1 MASQSTSAAK
11 LYILYGSAT
20 GNSEHIAKELALRA
34 QDFKDVICAPLDT
47 FRRYLEDW
55 KCKPTQNGVYH
66 GLIVVCSTTG
76 NGDAPENAD
85 RLIRFVKRK
94 TTPTSTFENVMYAVL
109 ALGDTNYDQF
119 CATGKIVDKQIGLLG
134 GHRCKPITCAD
145 EALGLEDVVEPF
157 EITILDHMKKA
168 MTGEVASP
176 AAKLHEVTEV
186 SVTEAKSV
194 IPVIKQSPLYVLYAS
209 ATGNAEH
216 IAKDLAASYKGT
228 AFPNVICCDLDQFK
242 KHTSTWETPGT
253 HGLLIVTSTTGNGD
267 IPENGN
273 RFLRYIKRRTTAP
286 TSFQYCTISV
296 LALGDTNYD
305 QFCAAGKLLDKRL
318 VELGAT
324 RLRRIACADE
334 AVGLEDVVEQWK
346 ESVLV
351 DIERAC
357 SVSISG
363 DLGVKSQETATAEE
377 KKEDEG
383 SGSSTVSARSS
394 TTVAPPAMPQSSGLA
409 TLRALL
415 ALDESDLIP
424 EVPHSQLPGLGSSL
438 SSCQLIADEEQAEA
452 FVDSIDMDRLTV
464 SSSSTLKF
472 THTKPFES
480 SILAAR
486 YLTKTCADAAKRAA
500 AILQQDSTKIGEAM
514 NVYGEEFSLEAN
526 PRNGKRVIEMK
537 LSLPDDFTLDYQPG
551 DSLGVSV
558 PNPPSAVQFIL
569 DMLQQNH
576 SVSSDQKIII
586 DNGPAMTVR
595 DVVRHRID
603 LSSPILKNKR
613 ILHSLSHFATDAQE
627 VAALRLLAAKCHADL
642 FDKMVA
648 EQRLTVVDLL
658 QDFPSTQA
666 ITLEGLIGI
675 LPAIPPRYYSV
686 SSSPLHES
694 LTLTIAFSV
703 VDYMTPVLNGKS
715 RRIGGVATSY
725 LEVLASSY
733 LSSSSCLG
741 APATLP
747 IFPKPSSD
755 FHLPVKKETPLILIG
770 PGTGIAPFIGFLQH
784 RQAQLDSQKTAA
796 KTIVEGTWRG
806 DYEVEENELPTDGF
820 KSKAE
825 HGVGS
830 IEVFFG
836 CRHADH
842 DFLYESELNG
852 FAKTGLVKN
861 LHVAFSR
868 DGDKAY
874 VQDLM
879 DEASLATA
887 IFDDQASIFLCGDGN
902 AMAKDVQCK
911 IVKLLSRRL
920 GDDDASRYF
929 EEMKIKQRFV
939 LDIWS

>member
-1 MASQSTSAAK
+1 MSSQSAAK

-20 GNSEHIAKELALRA
+20 GNSEHIAKEIASRA
-34 QDFKDVICAPLDT
+34 QGGNDVICAPLDT
-47 FRRYLEDW
+47 FRRYQEDW

-94 TTPTSTFENVMYAVL
+94 TTPTSTFENVKYAVL

-119 CATGKIVDKQIGLLG
+119 CATGKILDKHIGMLG

-157 EITILDHMKKA
+157 KTSILDEMKKA
-168 MTGEVASP
+168 MAGESVLPIAE
-176 AAKLHEVTEV
+176 LVEETEETLPD
-186 SVTEAKSV
+186 SKTV
-194 IPVIKQSPLYVLYAS
+194 IVRTPQSPLYVLYAS

-228 AFPNVICCDLDQFK
+228 AFPKVVCCELDQFK
-242 KHTSTWETPGT
+242 KHTATWETPGT

-318 VELGAT
+318 VELGAK

-346 ESVLV
+346 ESVLI
-351 DIERAC
+351 DIEQVC
-357 SVSISG
+357 CTPTSG
-363 DLGVKSQETATAEE
+363 TLEHNVQETVAEE
-377 KKEDEG
+377 KKDDELNQ
-383 SGSSTVSARSS
+383 SLPSAPVAVPI
-394 TTVAPPAMPQSSGLA
+394 TVAAPAMAQSSGLA
-409 TLRALL
+409 TVRAV
-415 ALDESDLIP
+415 LDLNEADLIP
-424 EVPHSQLPGLGSSL
+424 EVPHTELPGMGSRL
-438 SSCQLIADEEQAEA
+438 SSCQLITDEHKPEA
-452 FVDSIDMDRLTV
+452 FADSIDVDRMTV

-500 AILQQDSTKIGEAM
+500 AVLQQDSTNIGGAM
-514 NVYGEEFSLEAN
+514 NVYEEEFSLETDA
-526 PRNGKRVIEMK
+526 RNGKRVIEMK

-551 DSLGVSV
+551 DSLGISV

-569 DMLQQNH
+569 DMIRQHHN
-576 SVSSDQKIII
+576 VSADQKMII
-586 DNGPAMTVR
+586 DDGPAMTVR
-595 DVVRHRID
+595 DVVRYRVD

-613 ILHSLSHFATDAQE
+613 LLHSLSHFATDPQE
-627 VAALRLLAAKCHADL
+627 MAALRLLASKCHAAV
-642 FDKMVA
+642 FDKIVA
-648 EQRLTVVDLL
+648 EQRLTVIDLL
-658 QDFPSTQA
+658 QDFPSTQS
-666 ITLEGLIGI
+666 ITLQGLIGI

-703 VDYMTPVLNGKS
+703 VDYMTPALNGKS
-715 RRIGGVATSY
+715 RRIGGVATRY

-733 LSSSSCLG
+733 LSGDSGHG

-796 KTIVEGTWRG
+796 KQVVEGTWRG

-820 KSKAE
+820 KTKAD
-825 HGVGS
+825 HRVGS
-830 IEVFFG
+830 IEVYFG
-836 CRHADH
+836 CRHAGH
-842 DFLYESELNG
+842 DFLYESELNN
-852 FAKTGLVKN
+852 FVKSGLVKK
-861 LHVAFSR
+861 LYTAFSR
-868 DGDKAY
+868 DGSKEY

-879 DEASLATA
+879 CESSLEKAIIDE
-887 IFDDQASIFLCGDGN
+887 QASVFVCGDGT

-911 IVKLLSRRL
+911 IVELLSHRL
-920 GDDDASRYF
+920 GDNEACRYF
-929 EEMKIKQRFV
+929 EEMKTTQRFV
-939 LDIWS
+939 MDIWS